1 MSIQK
6 KYINKID
13 AINYPILPKE
23 YRKYPTMNLDDAY
36 EKGWSDLQEILSNQA
51 EENVVEV
58 VRCCDCIYHTGDD
71 DCTNGHWNNWS
82 NSDYDENYPEALET
96 DYCSHGVRRNG

>member
-13 AINYPILPKE
+13 AINYPVLPKE

-36 EKGWSDLQEILSNQA
+36 EKGWSDLQELLSNQI

-58 VRCCDCIYHTGDD
+58 VRCEQCSKAYPHL
-71 DCTNGHWNNWS
+71 NGRWCKVHQVMMRNI
-82 NSDYDENYPEALET
+82 
-96 DYCSHGVRRNG
+96 DYCSQGEQKDG

>member
-13 AINYPILPKE
+13 AINYPVPPKE
-23 YRKYPTMNLDDAY
+23 YRTYPTMNLDDAY
-36 EKGWSDLQEILSNQA
+36 EKGWSDLQELLSNQV

-58 VRCCDCIYHTGDD
+58 IKCEQCIKSYPHLNERWCKVRQTMMK
-71 DCTNGHWNNWS
+71 
-82 NSDYDENYPEALET
+82 NSDY
-96 DYCSHGVRRNG
+96 CSYGVREDG